1 MGGVAEGAGP
11 FQRDH
16 FVEMDVRSGEAYLLA
31 KEWFDEVVF
40 TKKLVLDGEPD
51 WEALREDLRELREE
65 YGRVAL
71 LIVTRKPGL
80 IREAKRRNLN
90 ALLYVQGGDMRINRA
105 AIEGEVDAL
114 VSPWLGRKDP
124 GFDHTLAGM
133 ASRRGVAV
141 GFSLSPL
148 LRSKP
153 YERALTLR
161 FMMKTWE
168 LVRKYRVPRFI
179 TSSAEDRW
187 EVRSPRDL
195 MALGVSLGMEVPE
208 ARASLN
214 FYPKRILCTV
224 LVSRNLCKV
233 RKCCYG

>member
-1 MGGVAEGAGP
+1 MDGVAEGDGLFP
-11 FQRDH
+11 RDH
-16 FVEMDVRSGEAYLLA
+16 FVEMDVRSEEAYPLA
-31 KEWFDEVVF
+31 EEWFDEVVF

-51 WEALREDLRELREE
+51 WGAIKESLRELREE
-65 YGRVAL
+65 YDRIAL
-71 LIVTRKPGL
+71 LIVTKKPGL
-80 IREAKRRNLN
+80 IREAKRRNLK

-105 AIEGEVDAL
+105 AIESGVDAL
-114 VSPWLGRKDP
+114 ISPWLGRKDP

-148 LRSKP
+148 LRLKP

-161 FMMKTWE
+161 FMMKAWE

-195 MALGVSLGMEVPE
+195 MALGVNLGMEPPQ

-214 FYPKRILCTV
+214 FYPRRILCTPKPPP
-224 LVSRNLCKV
+224 SAR
-233 RKCCYG
+233 RRSPP

>member
-1 MGGVAEGAGP
+1 MDGVAEGAGLLP
-11 FQRDH
+11 RDH
-16 FVEMDVRSGEAYLLA
+16 FVEMDVRSGEAYPLA

-40 TKKLVLDGEPD
+40 TKKLVLNGEPD
-51 WEALREDLRELREE
+51 WGAIRENLGELREE

-71 LIVTRKPGL
+71 LIVTKKPSL
-80 IREAKRRNLN
+80 IREAKRRNLK
-90 ALLYVQGGDMRINRA
+90 ALLYVQGGDMRVNRA
-105 AIEGEVDAL
+105 AIESGVDAL
-114 VSPWLGRKDP
+114 ISPWLGRKDP

-179 TSSAEDRW
+179 TSSAGDRW
-187 EVRSPRDL
+187 EVRSPKDL
-195 MALGVSLGMEVPE
+195 MALGMSLGMEMPE

-214 FYPKRILCTV
+214 FYPRRILCTPKPPPSARRR
-224 LVSRNLCKV
+224 SRP
-233 RKCCYG
+233 